1 MAALPSLPVRG
12 RDAQLAV
19 LDERL
24 KQARDGIGSVWSLKA
39 AQVWARHGCTRRRG
53 PAPRA

>member
-24 KQARDGIGSVWSLKA
+24 NG
-39 AQVWARHGCTRRRG
+39 RG
-53 PAPRA
+53 RSAP

>member
-19 LDERL
+19 IDERL

-39 AQVWARHGCTRRRG
+39 AQV
-53 PAPRA
+53 